1 MSWQEIAGM
10 QDELGR
16 IKEVIKQNFGVTIS
30 ASATRDTNKE
40 IDELGEKIKAL
51 LNENATLTKRVQDM
65 SLDLTRLHEEVTR
78 AQTVQTSAVTLL
90 KNLTDELTKVSAELK
105 AKGDMVPP
113 VVDVA
118 PLNELIDQLKNSTST
133 LAIAVGDSAG
143 VIPHKEVI
151 LNADDPTVPTVSV
164 VMPEVLPENVVV
176 SAETV
181 VPAVDA
187 TSTEPQVVVT
197 VEPAPVVEAPA
208 ADAPAVEAA
217 PVVTDVISTPE
228 GQVDVQMEA
237 PAAAVEAVKTE
248 TGVDVMEAVK
258 EAFEAT
264 PEVVAEPAP
273 AVVEAPAMEA
283 PAVVEEAAPA
293 VEPAME
299 APAAEAVVEAPA
311 AEATVEVAP
320 AATEEAPKT
329 E

>member
-1 MSWQEIAGM
+1 M
-10 QDELGR
+10 
-16 IKEVIKQNFGVTIS
+16 
-30 ASATRDTNKE
+30 
-40 IDELGEKIKAL
+40 
-51 LNENATLTKRVQDM
+51 
-65 SLDLTRLHEEVTR
+65 
-78 AQTVQTSAVTLL
+78 LL

-105 AKGDMVPP
+105 LKGDMVPP

-151 LNADDPTVPTVSV
+151 LHADDPTVPTVSV

-176 SAETV
+176 TAETV

-197 VEPAPVVEAPA
+197 VEAAPEPVMAPV
-208 ADAPAVEAA
+208 DAPAVEAA

-237 PAAAVEAVKTE
+237 PAAEVEAVKTE

-273 AVVEAPAMEA
+273 AVVEAPVVEATPAVDA
-283 PAVVEEAAPA
+283 PAV
-293 VEPAME
+293 
-299 APAAEAVVEAPA
+299 EAVVEAPA
-311 AEATVEVAP
+311 VEAVVEAAPAAEAPADAP